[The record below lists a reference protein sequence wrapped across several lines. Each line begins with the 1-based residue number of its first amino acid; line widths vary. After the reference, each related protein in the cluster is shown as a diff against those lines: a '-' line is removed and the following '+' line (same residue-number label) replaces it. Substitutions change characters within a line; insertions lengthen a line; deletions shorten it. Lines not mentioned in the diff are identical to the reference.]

1 MRNVDGHAV
10 SQPANQSERFDRR
23 SGADADP
30 TELADSRLIAD
41 AAGGDLAAF
50 NQLVLRYQRQVFAIC
65 MNLLRDRMAA
75 EDVAQETFIRAWS
88 ALDSFRGDS
97 ARSWLL
103 RIASNRCLDLL
114 RQRQRQLTSSLDA
127 QVTEFEPRWSTLV
140 GDSSP
145 EENAEQLELND
156 RLVAALGELPDEQ
169 RVALLMAD
177 VLGYD
182 YVEIAELTE
191 TAIGTVKS
199 RISRA
204 RGRLRLTLLSDD
216 TSREHFDR
224 FARS

>member
-1 MRNVDGHAV
+1 MLTLDGHALPKSVEGRARIDEQSGLETGSSDV
-10 SQPANQSERFDRR
+10 SDGQ
-23 SGADADP
+23 
-30 TELADSRLIAD
+30 LIAR
-41 AAGGDLAAF
+41 AASGDLRAF
-50 NQLVLRYQRQVFAIC
+50 NAIVERYQRQVFAVC

-75 EDVAQETFIRAWS
+75 EDVAQDTFIRAWS
-88 ALDSFRGDS
+88 AISTFRGDS

-127 QVTEFEPRWSTLV
+127 QLVEFEPRWSSMV
-140 GDSSP
+140 GADSP
-145 EENAEQLELND
+145 ENISEQLELNV
-156 RLVAALGELPDEQ
+156 RLSDALSELPEDQ

-182 YVEIAELTE
+182 YVEIAELTS

-204 RGRLRLTLLSDD
+204 RGRLRLTLLSDAN
-216 TSREHFDR
+216 SREHFDR

>member
-1 MRNVDGHAV
+1 MWNVESHAV
-10 SQPANQSERFDRR
+10 SQTANQSEEYDRR
-23 SGADADP
+23 PNADADASEP
-30 TELADSRLIAD
+30 ADNRLIAD
-41 AAGGDLAAF
+41 AAAGDLAAF
-50 NQLVLRYQRQVFAIC
+50 NQLVIRYQRQVFAIC

-75 EDVAQETFIRAWS
+75 EDVAQETFLRAWS

-169 RVALLMAD
+169 RVSLLMAD

-182 YVEIAELTE
+182 YVEIAELTD